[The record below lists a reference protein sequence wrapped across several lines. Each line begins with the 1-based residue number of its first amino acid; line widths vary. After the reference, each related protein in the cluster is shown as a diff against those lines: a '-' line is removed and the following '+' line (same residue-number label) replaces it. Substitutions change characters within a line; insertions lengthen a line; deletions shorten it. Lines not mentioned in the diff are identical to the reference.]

1 MTSMT
6 DCEWFYWS
14 DKERNRD
21 GKSLRECFA
30 KYGTGGS
37 SSDEMETGL
46 LFLDGSRSD
55 NYSWLLWIKHLGTGG
70 YQMPARRYEEDP
82 DTWYRVHAGRLKL
95 PPPLRCAYCKA
106 EDGDVAPRLLT
117 CGGCQKAH
125 YCSKDHQR
133 KHWKQHKPEC
143 TKKCK
148 K

>member
-1 MTSMT
+1 MASMI

-30 KYGTGGS
+30 KYGTGRNSG
-37 SSDEMETGL
+37 DDYELETGF

-55 NYSWLLWIKHLGTGG
+55 KYSWLLWVKDAETGN
-70 YQMPARRYEEDP
+70 QMTARLYEEDP
-82 DTWYRVHAGRLKL
+82 DTYRVQGRVKL
-95 PPPLRCAYCKA
+95 PPLRCAYCKA

-117 CGGCQKAH
+117 CSGCQKAH
-125 YCSKDHQR
+125 YCTKDHQR
-133 KHWKQHKPEC
+133 KHWKQHKSEC

>member
-1 MTSMT
+1 MI

-21 GKSLRECFA
+21 GESLRECFA
-30 KYGTGGS
+30 KYGTGRNSG
-37 SSDEMETGL
+37 DDYELETGF

-55 NYSWLLWIKHLGTGG
+55 KYSWLLWVKDAETGN
-70 YQMPARRYEEDP
+70 QMTARLYEEDP
-82 DTWYRVHAGRLKL
+82 DTYRVQGRVKL

-117 CGGCQKAH
+117 CSGCQKAH
-125 YCSKDHQR
+125 YCTKDHQR
-133 KHWKQHKPEC
+133 KHWKQHKSEC